1 MEPITH
7 ALTSVALSRALRKRL
22 PRLGM
27 AMLVTAGVAA
37 DLDFASYFWGPL
49 AFLRFH
55 RAVLHSLPGSFLLC
69 VGVAAGFYLFD
80 QVRRAGGED
89 AESARLNFLAAFW
102 VCAVGAGAHMILDV
116 ASGIGVRLL
125 WPFRGG
131 WTAWNLLTDFD
142 VWILAVLAA
151 GLLLPHLFR
160 LIGDEI
166 GERKREKPGRLAAVT
181 ALVVVVLY
189 VGGRGILRSRVGGL
203 MGSRDYHGEAAE
215 KIGVFATGSNPF
227 LWRGLVSTATSI
239 DELNVSVMPGAS
251 FDPDRAVSHYKPEA
265 SAAIGGAQTTDEGQL
280 FLEYAR
286 FPLASI
292 EKNETGSALTLRD
305 VRFPAGDTSLDNIFL
320 DVQLDG
326 NARVVEESMRFAGA
340 RRSR

>member
-22 PRLGM
+22 PRFGIL
-27 AMLVTAGVAA
+27 MLVTAGVAA
-37 DLDFASYFWGPL
+37 DLDFGSYFWGPL

-55 RAVLHSLPGSFLLC
+55 RAVLHSLPGSFLMC
-69 VGVAAGFYLFD
+69 VAVAAGFCLFARG
-80 QVRRAGGED
+80 RRGED
-89 AESARLNFLAAFW
+89 GRLARLNFFAAFW

-116 ASGIGVRLL
+116 ASGIGVRLF

-131 WTAWNLLTDFD
+131 WTAWNLLGDFD
-142 VWILAVLAA
+142 VWILAILAA

-160 LIGDEI
+160 LIGEEI
-166 GERKREKPGRLAAVT
+166 GERKREKPGRLAAVV
-181 ALVVVVLY
+181 ALAVVVLY
-189 VGGRGILRSRVGGL
+189 VGGRGILRSRVVGL
-203 MGSRDYHGEAAE
+203 MGSRDYHGEAEE

-239 DELNVSVMPGAS
+239 DELNVSVAPGAS
-251 FDPDRAVSHYKPEA
+251 FDPDRAVTRYKPEA
-265 SAAIGGAQTTDEGQL
+265 SAAIGGAQGTDEGKL

-292 EKNETGSALTLRD
+292 EKNETGSDLTLRD

-326 NARVVEESMRFAGA
+326 NARVLEESMRFAGA
-340 RRSR
+340 ARRSR